1 VGAIA
6 RIITRPLR
14 NILSAHQLRGRIRSA
29 TSLRIIVGDG
39 GTCEEYWIP
48 TEQSLVDLLQ
58 PNTWANFFDEAS
70 VDAIFAEH
78 VWEHLTLANGQ
89 IAAETCFR
97 FLKPGGYLRIAVPDG
112 YHPSPDYIARV
123 RPGGTGMGASDHQ
136 VLYNHHSFG
145 HLFRTAGFDVR
156 LIEYFDERGEFH
168 TADWDVDKGLVRR
181 SLLFDSRNQQQR
193 YGYTSLFLDATKP
206 ANAAVKSQA
215 A

>member
-29 TSLRIIVGDG
+29 TSLRIIVGAG
-39 GTCEEYWIP
+39 GTGEEGWIP

-70 VDAIFAEH
+70 VEAILAEH